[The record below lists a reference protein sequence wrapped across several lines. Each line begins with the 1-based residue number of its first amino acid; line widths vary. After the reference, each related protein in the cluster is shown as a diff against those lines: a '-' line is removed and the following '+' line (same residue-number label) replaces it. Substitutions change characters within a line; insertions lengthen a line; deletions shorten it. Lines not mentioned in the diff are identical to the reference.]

1 VSALQ
6 TILDH
11 HDALRLRFT
20 GAQGRREEWKL
31 EVQAQGVVRAESCL
45 SAVDTTGLEDGARSQ
60 KMEEE
65 AQAAARRLSA
75 ENGIMLQAV
84 WFDAGRSLPGRLLLT
99 IHHLAV
105 DGVSWRILVPDFV
118 AAYAAIAAGHPPAL
132 EPCPVSFRG
141 WAERLSREALNPER
155 LKELSFWTGMLKDAP
170 ELVPGHQLVPGRD
183 TVGKASQI
191 ALALPPKV
199 TAPLLNRVAAAFHA
213 RINDVLLT
221 GLVLSI
227 LKWRKNS
234 GKGTSVLIDMEG
246 HGRESIFDG
255 VDLSRTV
262 GFFTTI
268 FPVHLDPGTLD
279 LEEAWTGGEA
289 LGRAL
294 KSIKEQLRSIP
305 DNVIGYGL
313 LRYLNPETA
322 PVLSRLPKSQI
333 DFNYLGRF
341 PVSETA
347 DWTPAESFSG
357 GLDPEM
363 AFHHP
368 LQVDSMVLERAAGPE
383 LTAVWTW
390 MPGIFSE
397 KDVRLIADGCF
408 HLLEALFQ
416 HSEQSGAGGL
426 TPADVPLVAL
436 SQSEIDRLE
445 SEHGAIED
453 ILPLTPV
460 QEGMLFYAFYDAAGP
475 DVYNVRSSLKL
486 DGPPDEKA
494 LHDAAK
500 LCWAAT
506 EFVRSF

>member
-1 VSALQ
+1 MRALQ

-31 EVQAQGVVRAESCL
+31 EIQAQGAVSAESCL
-45 SAVDTTGLEDGARSQ
+45 RVINIAGLDDDVCR
-60 KMEEE
+60 KRTEEE
-65 AQAAARRLSA
+65 AQAAAKRLSS

-84 WFDAGRSLPGRLLLT
+84 WFDAGRTAPGRLLLT

-105 DGVSWRILVPDFV
+105 DGVSWRILVPDL
-118 AAYAAIAAGHPPAL
+118 AAAWTAISAGNTPML

-155 LKELSFWTGMLKDAP
+155 VKELSFWTDTLKDAP
-170 ELVPGHQLVPGRD
+170 ELVPGHQLVSSHD
-183 TVGKASQI
+183 TVGSASQI
-191 ALALPPKV
+191 VLTLPPKV
-199 TAPLLNRVAAAFHA
+199 TAPLLNRVAGAFHA

-221 GLVLSI
+221 GLALSI
-227 LKWRKNS
+227 LKWRRRHTSDGN
-234 GKGTSVLIDMEG
+234 SVLIDLEG
-246 HGRESIFDG
+246 HGREGIFDG
-255 VDLSRTV
+255 IDLSRTV

-268 FPVHLDPGTLD
+268 FPVRLDPGTLD

-289 LGRAL
+289 LGKAL

-305 DNVIGYGL
+305 DNGIGYGL

-322 PVLSRLPKSQI
+322 PVLSGLAKSQI

-341 PVSETA
+341 PVAETA
-347 DWTPAESFSG
+347 DWTSAESFSG

-397 KDVRLIADGCF
+397 QDVHLIAEGWF
-408 HLLEALFQ
+408 HMLEALVQ
-416 HSEQSGAGGL
+416 HSEQPGAGGL
-426 TPADVPLVAL
+426 TPSDVPLVAL
-436 SQSEIDRLE
+436 SQAEIDRIE
-445 SEHGAIED
+445 SEYGEIEE

-460 QEGMLFYAFYDAAGP
+460 QEGMLFHAFYDAGGP
-475 DVYNVRSSLKL
+475 DIYNVQIALRLE
-486 DGPPDEKA
+486 GPLDEKSLA
-494 LHDAAK
+494 G
-500 LCWAAT
+500 C
-506 EFVRSF
+506 S